1 MGGGGGA
8 AYLAILTC
16 NFRYPPLLP
25 LTPPGCDRC
34 YFAMRTHRNAA
45 WTGCRHLLHLLLLP
59 LLLLPPFPLLRARR
73 RGEGTGGRWDTRRPA
88 GGGWAL
94 EHPPG
99 AGGRWGI
106 GRETGSRGDTRRE
119 MAAGG
124 LDLLLGIAGGG
135 WGIRRRMAA
144 GGLALLPG
152 IAGGRRGLWRGM
164 AAGGLALLLGALLL
178 FGAGGGGDAAYAD
191 HGNPYVRGLVIEQN
205 ASYRS
210 AVARGYW
217 TAGDTITIQA
227 RLNGD
232 RAWDAWGATCGS
244 GRGHLEAK
252 IGDTV
257 QNLTANRDRGQNTHM
272 WFTYAVQAADR
283 DFDGISIADNALKG
297 CYRFRDGGSPAF
309 RPNQIDPHV
318 AGLVGNL
325 PVIGTVDTARL
336 TVTATGSRGDIDVN
350 TPGLQVLEGDTV
362 TFALQATGVTASK
375 SISLRYSISGP
386 AATAADIEV
395 VEFRLTTTTSDAKT
409 ITIPD
414 NRHGGVSS
422 GEAGR
427 DITDTTTRYEI
438 RVRVKTDTV
447 ADDGETFT
455 LTFNSVS
462 ATGGGGVLTTPMAIT
477 VGTSSTKD
485 YDNNDDGYIEV
496 STLAQLNAMRW
507 DVDGDGA
514 PLSANA
520 TAWGTAFP
528 GATADMGCPTTTTDA
543 DNNDCV
549 GFQLT
554 ADLDFDQNGD
564 GSIDQTNDPD
574 YWNSGAGWL
583 PIGTAA
589 SPFTT
594 RFDGQGHRIAHLY
607 INRSDT
613 ANLGLFG
620 AVGSGGQVSA
630 LALSEVKVT
639 GSRAT
644 ASNVGSVAGRND
656 GAITAVTARGAVAGG
671 VNDSVGGLVG
681 RNGGTLKT
689 SYALASASAGA
700 SGDAGG
706 VVGFNDGGTVT
717 DAYAL
722 GAVSGGAA
730 GRAGGLVG
738 RNSATGT
745 VSTSYWNKASTGQTA
760 SAGSHA
766 SAGKTAVQLRQPT
779 GYTGIYAN
787 WNRNL
792 DGQTGNDDPWDF
804 GSDLDY
810 PLLKYGGLINA
821 TQRDYDRDDD
831 NLIDIYT
838 MAQLNVVRYDLDG
851 DGAPDNADNAGHREA
866 YDAAFGGRGAEIC
879 PDGCVGYEL
888 RANLTFDSDGS
899 GSVTAADHEGAY
911 WNGGQGWHPMGG
923 VYTARFEG
931 NGNAISRL
939 YMRKPNHGS
948 HHCNGLFHTIGA
960 SGSVSGLGLREVDIF
975 NGNRNHTGTL
985 ACYNQG
991 TIARS
996 YAEGSQV
1003 RGGWGSE
1010 LGGLVSNNAGV
1021 ISASYA
1027 AIGGIHSNY
1036 GNPMGG
1042 LAGKNSGTIVGSFA
1056 RSGVWTN
1063 STFGTMGGLVG
1074 RNDAGTISSSYAGGF
1089 VNGWSDRGGYRAGG
1103 LVGESTGASSITNS
1117 YATGQLRFSPL
1128 RQDRTHTLNELGG
1141 LVGYATAANT
1151 ASLTVTASYW
1161 DTEAVAVSSTL
1172 GGKGMGK
1179 TTAELQSVLG
1189 YTGIYGDWNSNLDGE
1204 AGNDD
1209 PWLFI
1214 SALDYPIL
1222 RYDGQLK
1229 SPQRDYDRDND
1240 NLIEIANLARLDAMR
1255 YDRDGD
1261 GTPAIANA
1269 AAYAAAFQAP
1279 FRNMGCP
1286 GTCAGY
1292 ELITDL
1298 DFDTDGDDD
1307 VDASDSS
1314 GAYWHSGQGWAPIA
1328 ADSANPFKGTLRGNG
1343 HSIGHLY
1350 LRRGSTDNYHSL
1362 LGVMGAG
1369 ARVESLA
1376 LTDVNII
1383 TTAHTR
1389 FVGGVAGL
1397 NNGVITQSYVSGQLA
1412 AGGSNLV
1419 GGLAGQNGGTISAS
1433 YNRATVAASTSS
1445 QVGGIAGRNQGSITA
1460 AYNTVSVSG
1469 ASLTQVGG
1477 IAGRNQGQISVTY
1490 NRGAVSGGS
1499 AGGLVGQNAGGTV
1512 THSYWDTASTG
1523 RTSSAGSPDTAG
1535 ISAADLQQ
1543 PVGYAGIYASWDA
1556 NLDAN
1561 AGGDDPWDLGIAD
1574 EYPVLKYG
1582 ATGRFPQGRD
1592 YDRDNDNLIDI
1603 YNLARLDAVR
1613 YDGDGNGVA
1622 GNDGYY
1628 RAFAGAR
1635 AGMGCQAAC
1644 AGYELRVNLDFDE
1657 NGDGEITEAGDPT
1670 YWDAGKGWAPI
1681 GLLSTKFMGNGHTI
1695 ANLFIARSGAD
1706 NIGLFSHLKTGGR
1719 VESVGLSG
1727 VQATGRDNAGALVGF
1742 SEGTIAGSYAFGAV
1756 SGRNRVGG
1764 LVGHHKDGA
1773 IIAAY
1778 ATVNVTASG
1787 VDAGGIAG
1795 RNEGGTITASYSNER
1810 AADGSS
1816 PNGSGGLIGVDT
1828 APTTQATRIV
1838 DSYHDSDASGIATGA
1853 THKTAS
1859 ELATPVAYGTTGI
1872 YKDWNVNTDGRSGND
1887 NPWHFGNATQ
1897 YPVLRL
1903 GNFDTAAQLA
1913 LQYAALAPTADAGA
1927 AQNTYEDTEVTLDA
1941 SGSAD
1946 PQGQTITYAW
1956 TQGTVGPRVMLS
1968 SATVAM
1974 PTFTTPAVDPGVTHT
1989 LTFSLT
1995 VSDGLL
2001 TSAEDTVTVTFRDSV
2016 DYDDDND
2023 GLIDIRNLA
2032 QLDAVRYDLNGN
2044 GAVDDPDTATN
2055 VTAYGTAFP
2064 YRAAQMGCPTVDPDN
2079 DPNTDNSVTCTGYEL
2094 RVDLTFDENDDD
2106 SITQA
2111 GDPTYWNSGAGWR
2124 PIGGSYTAKFEGNG
2138 HTIARLFINAGG
2150 TNHNMG
2156 LFAALGAGG
2165 EIANLGLEN
2174 VNVDTRPCS
2183 RAGGLAG
2190 VNYGLIVG
2198 SHTTGRVAGGACG
2211 GTVAVIGGMV
2221 GDNTISG
2228 VIRASYST
2236 AGVYSDEGSNNNSGH
2251 LVGGLVGGNAGTI
2264 VASFATGSVTGYLF
2278 EFRGGGLTGYNRG
2291 NITASYATGTVSS
2304 NSFYFIGALTGYAA
2318 GSGKITAS
2326 YATGRVPGGRGL
2338 QGYQEGGSV
2347 QVVNS
2352 YWDRQTTGQSG
2363 SAGGGSA
2370 KNTAELYSPTGY
2382 TGIYANWNVN
2392 VDGVTGNDDPWEFG
2406 SGHDYPILKFGGLD
2420 KAPQRD
2426 YDRDNDNLI
2435 DIYSLTR
2442 LDMVRHDLDG
2452 DGVPTQ
2458 AGATRYE
2465 TVFMAPL
2472 AGMGCASTCAGYEL
2486 GTDLEFDTDGS
2497 GSVDSG
2503 DTFYDGGKGWQPI
2516 GTAASPYN
2524 TEFEGGGHTIFD
2536 LLVRRSDTADLGL
2549 FGALGSGAS
2558 VRSLGLVD
2566 AAVTG
2571 RRTAASGVGAVA
2583 GRNAGDIAAVYVS
2596 GAVAG
2601 AANDSVGSIAGRNA
2615 GTIKASH
2622 SSATV
2627 TGGASGDAGGLVG
2640 YNAGG
2645 TLEATY
2651 ALGAVSGGSA
2661 GSRGGLAGRNSATGT
2676 VSNSWWNTATT
2687 GQTSSAGS
2695 AATAGKTATALQE
2708 PVGYTGIYAGWN
2720 LDIDDATGADAPWDF
2735 GRDSEYPAL
2744 IYGGAARIPQ
2754 GRDYDRDDDNLI
2766 DIYKLSELNAVRYDA
2781 TGKGTPSNGV
2791 PYYAAFVGRADGMGC
2806 AATCAGYELRAS
2818 LDFDENGDGEITE
2831 AGDPTYWNG
2840 GAGWQP
2846 IYLMSTK
2853 LLGNGHIIS
2862 NLFINRSGQDNIGL
2876 FRVMDPNGRIEELGL
2891 HGVNVT
2897 GRNIVGALI
2906 GYNVGNVAGSYAF
2919 GSVTGGSR
2927 VGGLI
2932 GHHNDND
2939 IIASYATVNVTAS
2952 GPPAGGLVGR
2962 NQNGTITASYSNE
2975 RIPAGSGG
2983 LVGTSNGTINYS
2995 YHDSDASGIATGA
3008 THKTASELAS
3018 PIAYGTT
3025 GIYKDWDVNT
3035 DGVSGNDNPWH
3046 FGNATQYPVLRLGNF
3061 DTAVQLAL
3069 QYAALAPAANAGA
3082 DQNTYESTL
3091 VTLDAS
3097 ASADPQGQTITY
3109 AWTQGTGGP
3118 RVTLSSATAA
3128 MPTFMTPALD
3138 PGVTHTLTFS
3148 LTVSDGLLTS
3158 AADTVT
3164 VIFSDSVDY
3173 DDDNDGLIDI
3183 RTLAQLDA
3191 VRYDLDGNGM
3201 VAAAD
3206 QTAYQAAFF
3215 TAAPG
3220 MGCRPVDPDNDPATD
3235 NSVPTCAGY
3244 ELRADLTFDENGDGN
3259 ITAAGDPTYWNGGAG
3274 WNPIGRYSGQPYYL
3288 NTKFEGNGHTISRL
3302 YINGGGVLV
3311 AAALFYGVSSGGEI
3325 SNLGLENINI
3335 DSRPCS
3341 WAGGLVGQNYGGRI
3355 VGSYTTGRVSGGA
3368 CNHATSQGI
3377 TGGLVAQNSGGG
3389 LIRASYSTAAVSN
3402 DEGVNTNAG
3411 HFGGGLVGVNDGG
3424 TIVASFAAG
3433 AVSTT
3438 SLFNFRGGGLV
3449 GLNNNATITASYA
3462 TGNVSTSSGAA
3473 SSVIGGLVGSTNGSS
3488 NISASYA
3495 TGRVSPSSSGGLVA
3509 HSTGGQVSNS
3519 YWDRQTTGQSSSTGG
3534 GGVHTTAELQTPAG
3548 YTGIYS
3554 AWNVN
3559 VDGVTGNDDP
3569 WEFGSGHDY
3578 PILKFGGLD
3587 KAPQRDYD
3595 RDDDNLID
3603 LHNLARLDAVRY
3615 DPDGDGTATEAGATA
3630 YATAFI
3636 GPYAGMGC
3644 PATCAG
3650 YELATDLDFDTDGS
3664 GSVDSGDTYWDGGKG
3679 WQPIGSGSANAYAA
3693 DFAGNGYVID
3703 NLYISR
3709 GDRESLGLFGV
3720 VGSGGNIYGLALREA
3735 RVTGSRV
3742 AAGNVGSIA
3751 GQNGGVVA
3759 ASWASG
3765 AVSGNANDSVGGLVG
3780 RNAGTV
3786 RAVYASA
3793 AATSGA
3799 SGDAGGLVGY
3809 NDGGTLAASYA
3820 LGAVSGG
3827 GANSAGGLVGRNAG
3841 GGTVSNSYWNTA
3853 STGRTTSA
3861 GSPGTAGITAA
3872 RLQEP
3877 VGYAGIYANW
3887 NINMDD
3893 ATGGDDPWD
3902 FGVSNEYPALKYA
3915 GAGRSP
3921 QRDYD
3926 RDDDN
3931 LIDIY
3936 NLARL
3941 DAIRYDLNGDGVAA
3955 AAGAAA
3961 YGAAF
3966 VGAQAKMG
3974 CPAACAGYELRASLD
3989 FDENDDDAIT
3999 ETGDPAYWNG
4009 GSGWLPIGDATN
4021 AYATKLI
4028 GNGHTIANLFIA
4040 RSATDDVGLFGR
4052 LGSGGRLEG
4061 IGLHAV
4067 GVTGQNNVGAL
4078 AGYSAGAVS
4087 NSYAAGT
4094 VAGAGKAG
4102 GLVGHNQGGSVLAAY
4117 AVVDVTAS
4125 GSDAGALVGHNDNG
4139 TITASYANGRAT
4151 DGSAPNGSNGLVGSD
4166 TGTLANRIT
4175 ASYHDSTVS
4184 GIASGATARSSVQL
4198 AGPTAYGAAGSSIYA
4213 SWDDVDVD
4221 GDGSNDD
4228 AWRFGTGRQ
4237 YPVLGLGSYD
4247 TAAQFALQSAANQA
4261 PMAEAGMSQSVS
4273 RGSLV
4278 RLDGTGSTDPET
4290 QTLTYAWTQ
4299 ETGGPRVT
4307 LNDATAAQPN
4317 FTSPTVSELTTLT
4330 FALTVDDGIHI
4341 SPPDTVEVTV
4351 VGETFDYDD
4360 NGNGLLDIRNT
4371 TQLDAMRYDLNG
4383 DGKVDSAANAA
4394 AWAAAFPSPA
4404 QGMGCPRT
4412 SPADVQPVYACTGYE
4427 LRQNLTF
4434 DENSDGSITSADDD
4448 FWHSGK
4454 GWLPVGDSASPY
4466 AATFQ
4471 GNGHTISH
4479 LYIRRSGTG
4488 DAGALGL
4495 FGVVG
4500 SSGDISGLGL
4510 LAASVATTATDRMA
4524 GTLAGVNLGSVS
4536 VTYAYG
4542 SVAGGG
4548 GTTGSAAAA
4557 GGLVGRNSGA
4567 VTASYAVVSASGG
4580 ASAQVGGLAGQNR
4593 SRISYSYAAGAVSGG
4608 TSASIGG
4615 LVGVNAGAGRVS
4627 NSYWDKEAT
4636 GQSASSGSTASA
4648 GQTTTALQAPT
4659 GYTGIYS
4666 GWNINLDADTED
4678 DNPWDFGQANQYP
4691 ALRFASHDTAA
4702 QFNAQPDR
4710 APSFGTATIAAKTY
4724 PVGVTASDTLP
4735 AAVASSGNGAFT
4747 YTLTGPGAATG
4758 LTLPNGL
4765 SYRAPGVGDAHGG
4778 TIGGLPTTAA
4788 APAQYTLTVR
4798 DADGN
4803 TGAGDRAALTFSLAV
4818 AAADTTPASF
4828 AFTARSGVAPGTVVT
4843 SNTVTISDI
4852 NVLANISVS
4861 NGALIVDGAAF
4872 SGNTIR
4878 NGQTVAV
4885 KVTSSSTLGG
4895 SVTATVNIG
4904 GVRANFVVT
4913 TRSAGTDATLSALTL
4928 ADSNGGN
4935 VALNPAFAA
4944 GTTTY
4949 TAVTT
4954 SESVTVAATTTD
4966 ANAAAP
4972 SITPADSAALTEG
4985 HQVATTTA
4993 STAIAVTVTAE
5004 NGSTTRTYRI
5014 TVTRQNDPPTAEAGA
5029 NQTVDEGADV
5039 TLAGSGS
5046 DPERG
5051 ALTYAWRQSSGTP
5064 SVTLSNANRASASFT
5079 APTQLVNDAVLVFEL
5094 KVTDPLGK
5102 FATDTVMIT
5111 VTAGDNDAPTAN
5123 AGEDQTVGEG
5133 ATVTL
5138 SGSGTDPEN
5147 ENLTYAW
5154 SQTSGTTMTLSG
5166 ANTATA
5172 TFTAP
5177 SSLTANATL
5186 VFQLTVTDARNESG
5200 TDSVTITVTFSNQSP
5215 TANAGSDRTVNEGAN
5230 VTLSG
5235 IGDDSDGTVSTYAWR
5250 QSSGTPSV
5258 TLSND
5263 NTATASFT
5271 APSQLAADASL
5282 VFELTVT
5289 DDDNAT
5295 HTDTVTITVTAGAN
5309 DAPTASAGSDQTVNE
5324 GANVTLSGSGTDP
5337 ESETLSYAWSL
5348 TSGTP
5353 SVSLTN
5359 ANRASA
5365 SFMAPT
5371 QLVNNASLVFTLTVT
5386 DARGESGTDTVTITV
5401 TAGDNDAPTAN
5412 AGSNRT
5418 VNEGASVTLSGSGTD
5433 LEGEALTYSWRLS
5446 SGTPSVTLSNAST
5459 RNASFTAPTQL
5470 VNSAS
5475 LVFELTVTDNRGASG
5490 SDTVTITV
5498 TAGPN
5503 DAPTADAGSSRTVN
5517 GGAAVTLSGSGT
5529 DPESETLSY
5538 SWRQTSGAS
5547 VTLTGANTATP
5558 SFTAP
5563 TGLAGGSILVFE
5575 LTVTDARGASAVD
5588 TVTITIPA
5596 PDTTPDSFS
5605 FTARNNVDP
5614 ATEVTSN
5621 AITVGGINTTVSISV
5636 TNGALVV
5643 DGAAFSGNTVSSGQ
5657 TVAVK
5662 VTSSSSF
5669 GQRVTATVTIGT
5681 RSASFVV
5688 TTRAGSGNANLSA
5701 LYLTYGNEQ
5710 SLALSPAFSAATTS
5724 YTAAITGNVTLT
5736 VSATAS
5742 DSGASFSISP
5752 ADSDNVASGHQVALT
5767 SVGSTAIT
5775 VRVTAEGGATRDYRI
5790 TVTRRNAPHTV
5801 AAGSNRTV
5809 DEGDAVTLSGSAT
5822 DPDGEALTY
5831 LWEQSSGAPS
5841 VSISSSTAASA
5852 SFTAPTQL
5860 AANATLVFRLTVT
5873 DPHNLRVSDTV
5884 TITVT
5889 AGANDA
5895 PTASAGSNQ
5904 TVNEGA
5910 TVTLS
5915 GSGTD
5920 PESERLSYSWRQSS
5934 GTPDVSLSNANRAT
5948 ARFTAPTQLV
5958 NNASLVFELTVTD
5971 SRNASGTDTVTI
5983 TVTAGANDA
5992 PTANAGS
5999 DQTVN
6004 EGAAV
6009 TLSGS
6014 GSDPENEV
6022 LTYSWRQSSGMP
6034 TVVLSGAATQNASFT
6049 APSGLSVAAALVF
6062 ELTVEDARG
6071 ASDTDTVTVRVRPSA
6086 PVNELSALTIT
6097 DGDGQAVA
6105 LSPDFSSGRADYDAT
6120 VASDVATVTV
6130 APTPNVSGTPVTV
6143 NGTAITAE
6151 QPSVAA
6157 ALEYGDNTIT
6167 IVVSPTGGVAA
6178 FTYRVAVLRLAAVE
6192 DAPTLTPT
6200 PTAPTPT
6207 PTPPP
6212 RPRISA
6218 TEGTQTSVVDGQT
6231 FQVTGAA
6238 GLPEGVTVF
6247 VPPTLDRDVVVTIAP
6262 PAGDAPAESDSYGVG
6277 SVVDITVSAVPPG
6290 GLELCL
6296 PVPPGMLR
6304 EARGRQVVLLH
6315 YDGSEWRPA
6324 TGSERRGRQVCAA
6337 GVGDFSLYAAGYP
6350 DSKPTFGAAT
6360 GPALEYVQGVPETS
6374 APLPAATGGDIARLG
6389 YRLAPALPAGL
6400 SFNPATRIISG
6411 TPGVA
6416 SPRTEYI
6423 LTAVDHD
6430 HTGTTADDDTAT
6442 LSFTI
6447 TVRADLRPVFA
6458 AGAGVAAQAYTV
6470 GAAARLE
6477 LPAASGGNGVLSY
6490 RLAPGLP
6497 AGLSFDAATRVIAG
6511 VPLASLSAPRRYT
6524 LTVRDGDGATG
6535 AFDTDTLAFAI
6546 VVAPAVPANLTA
6558 RPAGAGSITLA
6569 WDAAGDPGI
6578 TGYEV
6583 EYQAVG
6589 AQAGEARRRSIP
6601 AGNAA
6606 GGAAVSHTIT
6616 GLAGN
6621 TGYTFRLWAVSGAT
6635 VKSAP
6640 AVARASTANT
6650 VPSFGNAAV
6659 PPQIYQVGRAVALTL
6674 PAATG
6679 GDGPVAYALTP
6690 SLPPGLTFNSQAQP
6704 PTITGRPT
6712 AASDEVTY
6720 ALTATDADGS
6730 SATLT
6735 FSIRVNPAGAE
6746 SPGLDPSDAA
6756 TPEPTPAATLMPTP
6770 EPAADD
6776 EAPEPTPAA
6785 TLMPTPEAP
6794 AAPVVPTA
6802 TATAGAPAATAT
6814 ATPTRRPAATAT
6826 LATATPAPAISPTAA
6841 PSTTTAT
6848 PAPAAQAPAAATPTL
6863 APTPAAPAAPPMP
6876 LPTPTLMPTP
6886 EPTTTPGEGSGAGG
6900 WVAWLVGIAAV
6911 VGVAVAVAAVVII
6924 RRRRR

>member
-1 MGGGGGA
+1 M
-8 AYLAILTC
+8 
-16 NFRYPPLLP
+16 
-25 LTPPGCDRC
+25 
-34 YFAMRTHRNAA
+34 
-45 WTGCRHLLHLLLLP
+45 
-59 LLLLPPFPLLRARR
+59 
-73 RGEGTGGRWDTRRPA
+73 
-88 GGGWAL
+88 
-94 EHPPG
+94 
-99 AGGRWGI
+99 
-106 GRETGSRGDTRRE
+106 
-119 MAAGG
+119 
-124 LDLLLGIAGGG
+124 
-135 WGIRRRMAA
+135 
-144 GGLALLPG
+144 
-152 IAGGRRGLWRGM
+152 
-164 AAGGLALLLGALLL
+164 
-178 FGAGGGGDAAYAD
+178 
-191 HGNPYVRGLVIEQN
+191 
-205 ASYRS
+205 
-210 AVARGYW
+210 
-217 TAGDTITIQA
+217 
-227 RLNGD
+227 
-232 RAWDAWGATCGS
+232 
-244 GRGHLEAK
+244 
-252 IGDTV
+252 
-257 QNLTANRDRGQNTHM
+257 
-272 WFTYAVQAADR
+272 
-283 DFDGISIADNALKG
+283 
-297 CYRFRDGGSPAF
+297 
-309 RPNQIDPHV
+309 
-318 AGLVGNL
+318 
-325 PVIGTVDTARL
+325 
-336 TVTATGSRGDIDVN
+336 
-350 TPGLQVLEGDTV
+350 
-362 TFALQATGVTASK
+362 
-375 SISLRYSISGP
+375 
-386 AATAADIEV
+386 
-395 VEFRLTTTTSDAKT
+395 
-409 ITIPD
+409 
-414 NRHGGVSS
+414 
-422 GEAGR
+422 
-427 DITDTTTRYEI
+427 
-438 RVRVKTDTV
+438 
-447 ADDGETFT
+447 
-455 LTFNSVS
+455 
-462 ATGGGGVLTTPMAIT
+462 
-477 VGTSSTKD
+477 
-485 YDNNDDGYIEV
+485 
-496 STLAQLNAMRW
+496 
-507 DVDGDGA
+507 
-514 PLSANA
+514 
-520 TAWGTAFP
+520 
-528 GATADMGCPTTTTDA
+528 
-543 DNNDCV
+543 
-549 GFQLT
+549 
-554 ADLDFDQNGD
+554 
-564 GSIDQTNDPD
+564 
-574 YWNSGAGWL
+574 
-583 PIGTAA
+583 
-589 SPFTT
+589 
-594 RFDGQGHRIAHLY
+594 
-607 INRSDT
+607 
-613 ANLGLFG
+613 
-620 AVGSGGQVSA
+620 
-630 LALSEVKVT
+630 
-639 GSRAT
+639 
-644 ASNVGSVAGRND
+644 
-656 GAITAVTARGAVAGG
+656 
-671 VNDSVGGLVG
+671 
-681 RNGGTLKT
+681 
-689 SYALASASAGA
+689 
-700 SGDAGG
+700 
-706 VVGFNDGGTVT
+706 
-717 DAYAL
+717 
-722 GAVSGGAA
+722 
-730 GRAGGLVG
+730 
-738 RNSATGT
+738 
-745 VSTSYWNKASTGQTA
+745 
-760 SAGSHA
+760 
-766 SAGKTAVQLRQPT
+766 
-779 GYTGIYAN
+779 
-787 WNRNL
+787 
-792 DGQTGNDDPWDF
+792 
-804 GSDLDY
+804 
-810 PLLKYGGLINA
+810 
-821 TQRDYDRDDD
+821 
-831 NLIDIYT
+831 
-838 MAQLNVVRYDLDG
+838 
-851 DGAPDNADNAGHREA
+851 
-866 YDAAFGGRGAEIC
+866 
-879 PDGCVGYEL
+879 
-888 RANLTFDSDGS
+888 
-899 GSVTAADHEGAY
+899 
-911 WNGGQGWHPMGG
+911 
-923 VYTARFEG
+923 
-931 NGNAISRL
+931 
-939 YMRKPNHGS
+939 
-948 HHCNGLFHTIGA
+948 
-960 SGSVSGLGLREVDIF
+960 
-975 NGNRNHTGTL
+975 
-985 ACYNQG
+985 
-991 TIARS
+991 
-996 YAEGSQV
+996 
-1003 RGGWGSE
+1003 
-1010 LGGLVSNNAGV
+1010 
-1021 ISASYA
+1021 
-1027 AIGGIHSNY
+1027 
-1036 GNPMGG
+1036 
-1042 LAGKNSGTIVGSFA
+1042 
-1056 RSGVWTN
+1056 
-1063 STFGTMGGLVG
+1063 
-1074 RNDAGTISSSYAGGF
+1074 
-1089 VNGWSDRGGYRAGG
+1089 
-1103 LVGESTGASSITNS
+1103 
-1117 YATGQLRFSPL
+1117 
-1128 RQDRTHTLNELGG
+1128 
-1141 LVGYATAANT
+1141 
-1151 ASLTVTASYW
+1151 
-1161 DTEAVAVSSTL
+1161 
-1172 GGKGMGK
+1172 
-1179 TTAELQSVLG
+1179 
-1189 YTGIYGDWNSNLDGE
+1189 
-1204 AGNDD
+1204 
-1209 PWLFI
+1209 
-1214 SALDYPIL
+1214 
-1222 RYDGQLK
+1222 
-1229 SPQRDYDRDND
+1229 
-1240 NLIEIANLARLDAMR
+1240 
-1255 YDRDGD
+1255 
-1261 GTPAIANA
+1261 
-1269 AAYAAAFQAP
+1269 
-1279 FRNMGCP
+1279 
-1286 GTCAGY
+1286 
-1292 ELITDL
+1292 
-1298 DFDTDGDDD
+1298 
-1307 VDASDSS
+1307 
-1314 GAYWHSGQGWAPIA
+1314 
-1328 ADSANPFKGTLRGNG
+1328 
-1343 HSIGHLY
+1343 
-1350 LRRGSTDNYHSL
+1350 
-1362 LGVMGAG
+1362 
-1369 ARVESLA
+1369 
-1376 LTDVNII
+1376 NII

-1397 NNGVITQSYVSGQLA
+1397 NNGVITESYVSGQLA

-1512 THSYWDTASTG
+1512 THSYWDTGSTG
-1523 RTSSAGSPDTAG
+1523 RTSSAGSPDAAG

-1644 AGYELRVNLDFDE
+1644 AGYELRANLDFDE

-1670 YWDAGKGWAPI
+1670 YWDEGKGWAPI
-1681 GLLSTKFMGNGHTI
+1681 APYESKFMGNGHTI

-1810 AADGSS
+1810 AADGSN

-1853 THKTAS
+1853 THKTAA

-1913 LQYAALAPTADAGA
+1913 LQYAALAPAADAGA
-1927 AQNTYEDTEVTLDA
+1927 AQDTYESTEVTLDA

-1956 TQGTVGPRVMLS
+1956 TQGTGGPRVTLS
-1968 SATVAM
+1968 SATAAM
-1974 PTFTTPAVDPGVTHT
+1974 PTFTTPAVGPGVTHT
-1989 LTFSLT
+1989 LTFTLT

-2001 TSAEDTVTVTFRDSV
+2001 TSAADTVTVTFRDSV

-2044 GAVDDPDTATN
+2044 GAVDDPDTAAN
-2055 VTAYGTAFP
+2055 VTAYGAAFP

-2111 GDPTYWNSGAGWR
+2111 GDPTYWNSGAGWT

-2138 HTIARLFINAGG
+2138 RTIARLFINAGG

-2221 GDNTISG
+2221 GDNTSSG

-2251 LVGGLVGGNAGTI
+2251 LVGGLVGGNAGAI

-2352 YWDRQTTGQSG
+2352 YWDRQTTGQSS

-2392 VDGVTGNDDPWEFG
+2392 VDGVAGNDDPWEFG

-2452 DGVPTQ
+2452 NGVPTE

-2549 FGALGSGAS
+2549 FGALGSNAS

-2676 VSNSWWNTATT
+2676 VTNSWWNTATT

-2735 GRDSEYPAL
+2735 GRDSEYPVL

-2876 FRVMDPNGRIEELGL
+2876 FRVMDPNGRVEELGL

-2952 GPPAGGLVGR
+2952 GSPAGGLVGR

-2995 YHDSDASGIATGA
+2995 YHDSDASGITAGA
-3008 THKTASELAS
+3008 TAKTASELAS
-3018 PIAYGTT
+3018 PTAYGTT

-3035 DGVSGNDNPWH
+3035 DGATGNDNPWH
-3046 FGNATQYPVLRLGNF
+3046 FGSATQYPVLRLGNF
-3061 DTAVQLAL
+3061 DTAAQLAL

-3082 DQNTYESTL
+3082 DQNTYESTT

-3109 AWTQGTGGP
+3109 AWTQGEGGP

-3148 LTVSDGLLTS
+3148 LTVSDGLLAS

-3164 VIFSDSVDY
+3164 VTFSDSVDY
-3173 DDDNDGLIDI
+3173 DDDNDGLIEI

-3244 ELRADLTFDENGDGN
+3244 ELRADLTFDENGDGS
-3259 ITAAGDPTYWNGGAG
+3259 ITETGDPTYWNGGAG

-3311 AAALFYGVSSGGEI
+3311 AAAMFYGVSSGGEI
-3325 SNLGLENINI
+3325 SNLGLENVNI

-3341 WAGGLVGQNYGGRI
+3341 WAGGLVGQNFGGRI

-3534 GGVHTTAELQTPAG
+3534 GAVHTTAELQTPAG

-3630 YATAFI
+3630 YATAFRA
-3636 GPYAGMGC
+3636 PYAGMGC

-3664 GSVDSGDTYWDGGKG
+3664 GSANSGDAYWDGGKG

-3720 VGSGGNIYGLALREA
+3720 VGSGGKIYGLALREA

-3751 GQNGGVVA
+3751 GKNDGVVA

-3793 AATSGA
+3793 SATSGA

-3853 STGRTTSA
+3853 STGRTSSA
-3861 GSPGTAGITAA
+3861 GSPNAAGITAA

-3941 DAIRYDLNGDGVAA
+3941 DAIRYDLNGDGVPA

-4061 IGLHAV
+4061 IGLHAA

-4078 AGYSAGAVS
+4078 AGHSAGAVS

-4094 VAGAGKAG
+4094 VAGAGKVG
-4102 GLVGHNQGGSVLAAY
+4102 GLVGHNKDGSVLAAY

-4125 GSDAGALVGHNDNG
+4125 GSDAGALAGHNDNG

-4151 DGSAPNGSNGLVGSD
+4151 DGSEPNGSNGLVGSD

-4175 ASYHDSTVS
+4175 ASYHDSSVS

-4221 GDGSNDD
+4221 DDGSNDD

-4261 PMAEAGMSQSVS
+4261 PMAEAGMNQSVS

-4278 RLDGTGSTDPET
+4278 RLDGTGSTDPES
-4290 QTLTYAWTQ
+4290 QTLAYAWTQ

-4307 LNDATAAQPN
+4307 LNDATAAQPT

-4404 QGMGCPRT
+4404 RGMGCPRT
-4412 SPADVQPVYACTGYE
+4412 SPADALPVYACTGYE

-4434 DENSDGSITSADDD
+4434 DENSDGRITSADDD

-4479 LYIRRSGTG
+4479 LYIRRSGTS

-4510 LAASVATTATDRMA
+4510 LAASVATTAADRMA

-4542 SVAGGG
+4542 SVAGGA
-4548 GTTGSAAAA
+4548 GTTGSSAAA

-4567 VTASYAVVSASGG
+4567 VTASYAGVSVSGG

-4648 GQTTTALQAPT
+4648 GQTTTALQGPT

-4735 AAVASSGNGAFT
+4735 AALASSGNGAFT

-4788 APAQYTLTVR
+4788 ASAQYTLTVR

-4895 SVTATVNIG
+4895 SVTATVTIG

-4944 GTTTY
+4944 GTATY

-4993 STAIAVTVTAE
+4993 STAIAVAVTAE
-5004 NGSTTRTYRI
+5004 DGSTTRTYNI

-5029 NQTVDEGADV
+5029 NQTVSEGADV

-5051 ALTYAWRQSSGTP
+5051 ALTYAWRQTSGTP

-5147 ENLTYAW
+5147 EDLTYAW

-5166 ANTATA
+5166 GNTATA

-5215 TANAGSDRTVNEGAN
+5215 TANAGSDRTVNEGDA

-5235 IGDDSDGTVSTYAWR
+5235 SGTDPDNDAMTYSWR

-5258 TLSND
+5258 TLTGD
-5263 NTATASFT
+5263 TTLTPSFT

-5309 DAPTASAGSDQTVNE
+5309 DAPTATAGSDQTVNE
-5324 GANVTLSGSGTDP
+5324 GDTVTLSGSGTDP
-5337 ESETLSYAWSL
+5337 ESETLSYSWRQ

-5353 SVSLTN
+5353 NVSLTN

-5365 SFMAPT
+5365 SFTAPT
-5371 QLVNNASLVFTLTVT
+5371 QLVNDASLVFTLTVT
-5386 DARGESGTDTVTITV
+5386 DARGESGTDTVTITI

-5433 LEGEALTYSWRLS
+5433 PERETPLSYSWRLS
-5446 SGTPSVTLSNAST
+5446 SGTPSVTLTNANRAS
-5459 RNASFTAPTQL
+5459 ASFTAPTQL

-5547 VTLTGANTATP
+5547 VTLTGASTATP

-5621 AITVGGINTTVSISV
+5621 TITVGGINTTVSISV
-5636 TNGALVV
+5636 TNGALIV

-5662 VTSSSSF
+5662 VTSSSTF

-5710 SLALSPAFSAATTS
+5710 SLALSPAFNAATTS
-5724 YTAAITGNVTLT
+5724 YTAAITGAVTLT

-5742 DSGASFSISP
+5742 DSGASFSITP
-5752 ADSDNVASGHQVALT
+5752 ADGDNVASGHQVALT

-5801 AAGSNRTV
+5801 AAGSNQTV
-5809 DEGDAVTLSGSAT
+5809 DEGDAVTLSGSTT

-5831 LWEQSSGAPS
+5831 LWEQSSGTPS

-5915 GSGTD
+5915 GSGND
-5920 PESERLSYSWRQSS
+5920 PENETLSYSWRQSS

-5958 NNASLVFELTVTD
+5958 NNASLVFELTVRD
-5971 SRNASGTDTVTI
+5971 ARGESDTDTVTI

-5999 DQTVN
+5999 DQTVS

-6014 GSDPENEV
+6014 GSDPENET
-6022 LTYSWRQSSGMP
+6022 LSYSWRQSSGTR
-6034 TVVLSGAATQNASFT
+6034 TVVLSGAATQSASFT
-6049 APSGLSVAAALVF
+6049 APSGLSVATALVF
-6062 ELTVEDARG
+6062 ELTVEDARM

-6086 PVNELSALTIT
+6086 PVNELSALTLT

-6151 QPSVAA
+6151 QPGVAA

-6178 FTYRVAVLRLAAVE
+6178 FTYTVAVLRLAAVE

-6200 PTAPTPT
+6200 PTPAAPTPT

-6304 EARGRQVVLLH
+6304 EARGRAVVLLH

-6324 TGSERRGRQVCAA
+6324 SGSERRGRQVCAA
-6337 GVGDFSLYAAGYP
+6337 GVSDFSLYAAGYR

-6400 SFNPATRIISG
+6400 AFNPATRIISG
-6411 TPGVA
+6411 TPGLA

-6458 AGAGVAAQAYTV
+6458 AGAGVAPQAYTV

-6477 LPAASGGNGVLSY
+6477 LPAASGGNGVLSYRLAPGLPAGLSFDAATRVIDGVPLASLSAPRRYTLTVRDGDGATGAFDTDTLAFAIVVAPAVPANFTARPAGAGSVTLAWDAAGDPGVTGYEVEYQAVGASAGDARRRSIPAGDAAAGGAAVSHTITGLAGNTRYTFRLWAVSGATVKSAPAVARVSTANTVPSFGNAAVPPQIYQVGRAVALTLPAASGGNGVLSY

-6524 LTVRDGDGATG
+6524 LMVSDADGATG

-6546 VVAPAVPANLTA
+6546 VVAPAVPANFTA
-6558 RPAGAGSITLA
+6558 RAAGAGSVTLA

-6589 AQAGEARRRSIP
+6589 APAGEARRRSIP
-6601 AGNAA
+6601 AGDAAA
-6606 GGAAVSHTIT
+6606 GNGAVSHTIT

-6621 TGYTFRLWAVSGAT
+6621 TRYTFRLWAVSGAT

-6640 AVARASTANT
+6640 AVARVSTANT

-6659 PPQIYQVGRAVALTL
+6659 PPQIYRVGRAVALTL
-6674 PAATG
+6674 PAASG

-6690 SLPPGLTFNSQAQP
+6690 SLPPGLTFNSQPQP

-6720 ALTATDADGS
+6720 TLTATDADGS
-6730 SATLT
+6730 SDTLT
-6735 FSIRVNPAGAE
+6735 FSILVKPAGAE

-6756 TPEPTPAATLMPTP
+6756 TPEPTPAATLTPTP

-6785 TLMPTPEAP
+6785 TLRPTPEAT

-6802 TATAGAPAATAT
+6802 TASAGVPAATAT
-6814 ATPTRRPAATAT
+6814 ATPTRRPGATAT
-6826 LATATPAPAISPTAA
+6826 LATATPAPAMSPTAA
-6841 PSTTTAT
+6841 PFTAPATPASAT

-6863 APTPAAPAAPPMP
+6863 PPTPAAPAASPPP

-6886 EPTTTPGEGSGAGG
+6886 APTAPPGEGSGAGG

-6911 VGVAVAVAAVVII
+6911 VGVAVAVGAVVII
-6924 RRRRR
+6924 RRRR

>member
-16 NFRYPPLLP
+16 NFRYPLLLP

-45 WTGCRHLLHLLLLP
+45 WTGCRHLLYLLLLP
-59 LLLLPPFPLLRARR
+59 LLLLPLLRRPTFLRARR
-73 RGEGTGGRWDTRRPA
+73 RSEGTGGRWDTRRQA
-88 GGGWAL
+88 GGGRAL
-94 EHPPG
+94 GHPPG

-106 GRETGSRGDTRRE
+106 GRGT
-119 MAAGG
+119 
-124 LDLLLGIAGGG
+124 
-135 WGIRRRMAA
+135 
-144 GGLALLPG
+144 
-152 IAGGRRGLWRGM
+152 GGRWGLRRGV
-164 AAGGLALLLGALLL
+164 AAGGLALLLGMAVLVLLGL
-178 FGAGGGGDAAYAD
+178 GGGGGVAEAD
-191 HGNPYVRGLVIEQN
+191 HGNPYVTGLVIEQN

-217 TAGDTITIQA
+217 TAGDTIAIHA
-227 RLNGD
+227 RLNGND

-244 GRGHLEAK
+244 GNGHLEVK

-257 QNLTANRDRGQNTHM
+257 QNLTANRNRGQATHM

-297 CYRFRDGGSPAF
+297 CYLFRSSVTPGPYSS
-309 RPNQIDPHV
+309 NQIDPHV
-318 AGLVGNL
+318 KGLVGNL
-325 PVIGTVDTARL
+325 PVIGTLDTARL

-362 TFALQATGVTASK
+362 TFDLQATGVTASK

-386 AATAADIEV
+386 AATADDIEV

-427 DITDTTTRYEI
+427 DITATTTRYEI

-455 LTFNSVS
+455 LTFNNVS

-496 STLAQLNAMRW
+496 STLAQLNAIRW

-589 SPFTT
+589 SPFAT

-620 AVGSGGQVSA
+620 AVGSGGQVLA

-656 GAITAVTARGAVAGG
+656 GAITAVAARGAVAGG

-700 SGDAGG
+700 SGAAGG
-706 VVGFNDGGTVT
+706 VAGFNDGGTVT

-792 DGQTGNDDPWDF
+792 DGQTGDDDPWDF

-851 DGAPDNADNAGHREA
+851 DGAPDDADNAGHREA
-866 YDAAFGGRGAEIC
+866 YDAAFGGRGKEIC

-899 GSVTAADHEGAY
+899 GSVTAADHGGAY
-911 WNGGQGWHPMGG
+911 WNNGQGWNTMRG

-939 YMRKPNHGS
+939 YMRKPNLSS
-948 HHCNGLFHTIGA
+948 HQCHGLFDIIGT
-960 SGSVSGLGLREVDIF
+960 SGSVSGLGLREVSIS
-975 NGNRNHTGTL
+975 NGYRNHAGAL
-985 ACYNQG
+985 ACANRG

-996 YAEGSQV
+996 YAEGSRV
-1003 RGGWGSE
+1003 SGGWNSHV
-1010 LGGLVSNNAGV
+1010 GGLVFDNAGT

-1027 AIGGIHSNY
+1027 AVSNVDS
-1036 GNPMGG
+1036 GPNSIQGG
-1042 LAGKNSGTIVGSFA
+1042 LVGRNRGTIVGSFA
-1056 RSGVWTN
+1056 RSGVWTGG
-1063 STFGTMGGLVG
+1063 TFGTMGGLVG
-1074 RNDAGTISSSYAGGF
+1074 QNAGGVISSSYAGGF

-1141 LVGYATAANT
+1141 LVGYADAANT

-1189 YTGIYGDWNSNLDGE
+1189 YTGIYADWNSNLDGE

-1269 AAYAAAFQAP
+1269 AAYAAGFQAP

-1314 GAYWHSGQGWAPIA
+1314 GDYWHSGQGWAPIA

-1383 TTAHTR
+1383 TTAPTR

-1397 NNGVITQSYVSGQLA
+1397 NNGVITESYVSGQLA

-1512 THSYWDTASTG
+1512 THSYWDTGSTG
-1523 RTSSAGSPDTAG
+1523 RTSSAGSPDAAG

-1543 PVGYAGIYASWDA
+1543 PVSYAGIYASWDA

-1561 AGGDDPWDLGIAD
+1561 AGGDDPWDLGIDD

-1613 YDGDGNGVA
+1613 WDGDGNGVA

-1644 AGYELRVNLDFDE
+1644 AGYELRANLDFDE
-1657 NGDGEITEAGDPT
+1657 NGDGEITEAGDPA

-1695 ANLFIARSGAD
+1695 ANLFIARSGQD
-1706 NIGLFSHLKTGGR
+1706 NVGLFGQMDSSGR
-1719 VESVGLSG
+1719 IEELGLHG
-1727 VQATGRDNAGALVGF
+1727 VNVTGRDAVGALIGYNVGNV
-1742 SEGTIAGSYAFGAV
+1742 AGSYAFGAV

-1887 NPWHFGNATQ
+1887 NPWHFGDAMQ

-1927 AQNTYEDTEVTLDA
+1927 AQDTYESTEVTLDA

-1956 TQGTVGPRVMLS
+1956 TQDAGGPRVMLS

-1974 PTFTTPAVDPGVTHT
+1974 PTFTTPAVGPGVTHT
-1989 LTFSLT
+1989 LTFTLT

-2001 TSAEDTVTVTFRDSV
+2001 TSAADTVTVTFRDSV

-2055 VTAYGTAFP
+2055 VTAYGAAFP
-2064 YRAAQMGCPTVDPDN
+2064 YRAAEMGCPTVDPDN

-2094 RVDLTFDENDDD
+2094 RADLTFDENDDD
-2106 SITQA
+2106 SITA
-2111 GDPTYWNSGAGWR
+2111 TGDPTYWNSGAGWS
-2124 PIGGSYTAKFEGNG
+2124 PIGGFYTAKFEGNG
-2138 HTIARLFINAGG
+2138 HTISRLLVNRGGQNAR
-2150 TNHNMG
+2150 MG
-2156 LFAALGAGG
+2156 LFAALGSTG
-2165 EIANLGLEN
+2165 EIANLGMEN
-2174 VNVDTRPCS
+2174 VNVDARACS
-2183 RAGGLAG
+2183 HAGGLVG
-2190 VNYGLIVG
+2190 RNEGLIVG
-2198 SHTTGRVAGGACG
+2198 SYATGRVAGGACAGAEGKAG
-2211 GTVAVIGGMV
+2211 GLV
-2221 GDNTISG
+2221 GDNRVGS

-2236 AGVYSDEGSNNNSGH
+2236 ADVYSDEGANTNSGH
-2251 LVGGLVGGNAGTI
+2251 FAGGLVGENSGTI
-2264 VASFATGSVTGYLF
+2264 VASFATGNVTNYF
-2278 EFRGGGLTGYNRG
+2278 FSFSGGGLVGLHRG
-2291 NITASYATGTVSS
+2291 SITASYATGNVYSS
-2304 NSFYFIGALTGYAA
+2304 NIYAYGGGITGNSL
-2318 GSGKITAS
+2318 GSASISTS
-2326 YATGRVPGGRGL
+2326 YATGWFTVGSTSVRDSGIQGNQGGT
-2338 QGYQEGGSV
+2338 SV
-2347 QVVNS
+2347 SVVNS
-2352 YWDRQTTGQSG
+2352 YWDRQTSRQS
-2363 SAGGGSA
+2363 STQGGGSGQT
-2370 KNTAELYSPTGY
+2370 TAGLQTPAGY
-2382 TGIYANWNVN
+2382 TGIYSTWNVN

-2442 LDMVRHDLDG
+2442 LDTVRHDLDG
-2452 DGVPTQ
+2452 NGVPTE

-2472 AGMGCASTCAGYEL
+2472 AGMGCAATCAGYEL
-2486 GTDLEFDTDGS
+2486 GVDLEFDTDGS

-2503 DTFYDGGKGWQPI
+2503 DTFYNGGKGWQPI

-2524 TEFEGGGHTIFD
+2524 AAFDGGGLIIFD

-2558 VRSLGLVD
+2558 VRSLGLLD

-2615 GTIKASH
+2615 GTIKASFAR
-2622 SSATV
+2622 ATV

-2676 VSNSWWNTATT
+2676 VTNSWWNTATT
-2687 GQTSSAGS
+2687 GQMSSAGS

-2735 GRDSEYPAL
+2735 GRDSEYPVL

-2806 AATCAGYELRAS
+2806 AAACAGYELRAS

-2846 IYLMSTK
+2846 IH
-2853 LLGNGHIIS
+2853 LLSSKFDGNGHIIS
-2862 NLFINRSGQDNIGL
+2862 NLFIARSGANNIGL
-2876 FRVMDPNGRIEELGL
+2876 FSQMDGDGRIEELGL

-2897 GRNIVGALI
+2897 GRDIVGALI

-2919 GSVTGGSR
+2919 GTVAGRNR
-2927 VGGLI
+2927 VGGLV
-2932 GHHNDND
+2932 GHHNTNT
-2939 IIASYATVNVTAS
+2939 IIASYATVNVAATGS
-2952 GPPAGGLVGR
+2952 PAGGLVGR
-2962 NQNGTITASYSNE
+2962 NQGGTITASYSNE

-2983 LVGTSNGTINYS
+2983 LVGSDAGTINYS

-3008 THKTASELAS
+3008 THKTASELAT

-3035 DGVSGNDNPWH
+3035 DGATGNDNPWH

-3069 QYAALAPAANAGA
+3069 QYAALAPTANAGA
-3082 DQNTYESTL
+3082 DQNTYESTT

-3109 AWTQGTGGP
+3109 TWTQGEGGP
-3118 RVTLSSATAA
+3118 RVTLISATAA

-3164 VIFSDSVDY
+3164 VTFSDSVDY
-3173 DDDNDGLIDI
+3173 DDDNDGLIEI

-3220 MGCRPVDPDNDPATD
+3220 MGCRLVDPDNDPATE
-3235 NSVPTCAGY
+3235 NSAPTCAGY
-3244 ELRADLTFDENGDGN
+3244 ELRADLTFDENGDGI
-3259 ITAAGDPTYWNGGAG
+3259 ITEAGDPTYWNGGAG
-3274 WNPIGRYSGQPYYL
+3274 WNPIGRYSGRTAYYL

-3325 SNLGLENINI
+3325 SNLGLENVNI

-3488 NISASYA
+3488 NITASYA

-3534 GGVHTTAELQTPAG
+3534 GAVHTTAELQTPAG

-3603 LHNLARLDAVRY
+3603 LHNLARLDAVRH

-3630 YATAFI
+3630 YATAFRA
-3636 GPYAGMGC
+3636 PYAGMGC

-3664 GSVDSGDTYWDGGKG
+3664 GSVDSSDAYWDGGKG

-3793 AATSGA
+3793 SATSGA

-3820 LGAVSGG
+3820 LGTVSGG

-3853 STGRTTSA
+3853 TTGRTSSA
-3861 GSPGTAGITAA
+3861 GSPNAAGTTAA

-3877 VGYAGIYANW
+3877 VGYAGIYADW

-3961 YGAAF
+3961 YDAAF
-3966 VGAQAKMG
+3966 VGANAKMG

-3999 ETGDPAYWNG
+3999 EAGDPAYWNG

-4078 AGYSAGAVS
+4078 AGHSAGAVS

-4094 VAGAGKAG
+4094 VAGAGKVG
-4102 GLVGHNQGGSVLAAY
+4102 GLVGHNKDGSVLAAY

-4125 GSDAGALVGHNDNG
+4125 GADAGALVGHNDNG

-4175 ASYHDSTVS
+4175 ASYHDSSVS

-4221 GDGSNDD
+4221 DDGSNDD

-4237 YPVLGLGSYD
+4237 YPVLGLGNYD

-4261 PMAEAGMSQSVS
+4261 PMAEAGMNQSVS

-4278 RLDGTGSTDPET
+4278 RLDGTGSTDPES

-4307 LNDATAAQPN
+4307 LNDATAAQPT

-4404 QGMGCPRT
+4404 RGMGCPRT
-4412 SPADVQPVYACTGYE
+4412 SPADALPVYACTGYE

-4434 DENSDGSITSADDD
+4434 DENSDGRITAADDD

-4479 LYIRRSGTG
+4479 LYIRRSGTS
-4488 DAGALGL
+4488 DASALGL

-4510 LAASVATTATDRMA
+4510 LAASVATTAADRMA

-4542 SVAGGG
+4542 SVAGGA

-4608 TSASIGG
+4608 TSASSGG

-4648 GQTTTALQAPT
+4648 GQTTTALQGPT

-4735 AAVASSGNGAFT
+4735 AALPASGNGAFT

-4788 APAQYTLTVR
+4788 ASAQYTLTVR

-4843 SNTVTISDI
+4843 SDTVTISDI

-4861 NGALIVDGAAF
+4861 NGSLIVDGAAF

-4885 KVTSSSTLGG
+4885 KVTSSATLGG

-4944 GTTTY
+4944 GTATY

-4993 STAIAVTVTAE
+4993 STAIAVAVTAE
-5004 NGSTTRTYRI
+5004 DGSTTRTYRI

-5029 NQTVDEGADV
+5029 DQTVDEGADV

-5051 ALTYAWRQSSGTP
+5051 ALTYAWRQTTGTP

-5147 ENLTYAW
+5147 EDLTYAW

-5166 ANTATA
+5166 GNTATA

-5186 VFQLTVTDARNESG
+5186 VFQLTVTDARNASG

-5215 TANAGSDRTVNEGAN
+5215 IANAGSDRTVNEGDA

-5235 IGDDSDGTVSTYAWR
+5235 SGTDPDNDAMTYSWR

-5258 TLSND
+5258 TLTGD
-5263 NTATASFT
+5263 TTLTPSFT

-5309 DAPTASAGSDQTVNE
+5309 DAPTATAGSDQTVNE
-5324 GANVTLSGSGTDP
+5324 GDTVTLSGSGTDP
-5337 ESETLSYAWSL
+5337 ESETLSYSWRQ

-5353 SVSLTN
+5353 NVSLTN

-5365 SFMAPT
+5365 SFTAPT

-5386 DARGESGTDTVTITV
+5386 DARGESSTDSVTITV

-5418 VNEGASVTLSGSGTD
+5418 VNEGANVTLSGSGTD
-5433 LEGEALTYSWRLS
+5433 PERETPLSYSWRLS
-5446 SGTPSVTLSNAST
+5446 SGTPSVTLTNANRAS
-5459 RNASFTAPTQL
+5459 ASFTAPTQL

-5621 AITVGGINTTVSISV
+5621 AITVGGINTAVSISV
-5636 TNGALVV
+5636 SNGALIV
-5643 DGAAFSGNTVSSGQ
+5643 DGAAFSGNTVNSGQ

-5662 VTSSSSF
+5662 VTSSSTF

-5681 RSASFVV
+5681 RSANFVV

-5710 SLALSPAFSAATTS
+5710 SLALSPAFNAATTA
-5724 YTAAITGNVTLT
+5724 YTAAITGAVTLT

-5742 DSGASFSISP
+5742 DSGASFSITP

-5775 VRVTAEGGATRDYRI
+5775 VSVTAEGGATRDYRI

-5801 AAGSNRTV
+5801 AAGSNQTV

-5831 LWEQSSGAPS
+5831 LWEQSSGSPS

-5873 DPHNLRVSDTV
+5873 DPHNLRRSDTV

-5910 TVTLS
+5910 AVTLS
-5915 GSGTD
+5915 GSGND
-5920 PESERLSYSWRQSS
+5920 PENETLSYSWRQSS

-6022 LTYSWRQSSGMP
+6022 LTYSWRQSSG
-6034 TVVLSGAATQNASFT
+6034 TRNVVLSGAATQNASFT

-6071 ASDTDTVTVRVRPSA
+6071 ESDTDTVTVRVRPSA
-6086 PVNELSALTIT
+6086 PVNELSALTLT

-6105 LSPDFSSGRADYDAT
+6105 LSPDFSSGHADYDAT

-6151 QPSVAA
+6151 QPGVAA
-6157 ALEYGDNTIT
+6157 ALEYGDNIIT

-6178 FTYRVAVLRLAAVE
+6178 FTYRVGVLRLAAVE
-6192 DAPTLTPT
+6192 AAPELTPT
-6200 PTAPTPT
+6200 PTPAAPTPT

-6304 EARGRQVVLLH
+6304 EARGRAVVLLH

-6324 TGSERRGRQVCAA
+6324 SGSERRGRQVCAA
-6337 GVGDFSLYAAGYP
+6337 GVSDFSLYAAGYP

-6400 SFNPATRIISG
+6400 AFNPATRIISG

-6447 TVRADLRPVFA
+6447 TVLANLRPAFA
-6458 AGAGVAAQAYTV
+6458 AGAAVAPQVYTV
-6470 GAAARLE
+6470 GDVARLE
-6477 LPAASGGNGVLSY
+6477 LPAASGGNGILSY
-6490 RLAPGLP
+6490 RLTPGLP
-6497 AGLSFDAATRVIAG
+6497 AGLSFDADTRVIDG

-6524 LTVRDGDGATG
+6524 LTVSDADGATG

-6546 VVAPAVPANLTA
+6546 VVAPAVPANFTA
-6558 RPAGAGSITLA
+6558 RAAGAGSVTLA
-6569 WDAAGDPGI
+6569 WDAARDPGV

-6583 EYQAVG
+6583 EYQAAG
-6589 AQAGEARRRSIP
+6589 APAGEARRRSIP
-6601 AGNAA
+6601 AGDAAA

-6621 TGYTFRLWAVSGAT
+6621 TRYTFRLWAVSGAT
-6635 VKSAP
+6635 VKSAV

-6659 PPQIYQVGRAVALTL
+6659 PPQIYRVGRAVALTL
-6674 PAATG
+6674 PAASG
-6679 GDGPVAYALTP
+6679 GDGPVAYTLTP
-6690 SLPPGLTFNSQAQP
+6690 SLPPGLTFNSQPQP

-6712 AASDEVTY
+6712 AASDDAAYT
-6720 ALTATDADGS
+6720 LTATDADGS

-6735 FSIRVNPAGAE
+6735 FSILVKPAGAE

-6770 EPAADD
+6770 E
-6776 EAPEPTPAA
+6776 A
-6785 TLMPTPEAP
+6785 T

-6802 TATAGAPAATAT
+6802 TAAAPGASPTSPVAPAVTIA
-6814 ATPTRRPAATAT
+6814 ATPTRRPG
-6826 LATATPAPAISPTAA
+6826 ATATPATATPATAMSPTAA
-6841 PSTTTAT
+6841 PFTATATPVSAT

-6863 APTPAAPAAPPMP
+6863 PPTPATPAASPPP

-6886 EPTTTPGEGSGAGG
+6886 APAAPPGEGTGAGG